1 MKKLITTLL
10 LSLLLVFTGYSQTPL
25 DHVIFKTLN
34 EYRVTKGL
42 EPWIWAQELFP
53 MPLHHSNYMVLLN
66 DIGHKQHTDVYN
78 FTEHYSL
85 DDRFNNSGVVWVDGG
100 ENVAVINCEGLSDKI
115 DMAKKVLKMWINSPP
130 HHELLLSTK
139 YKYGA
144 VSARYSKT
152 WVKYDD
158 SDFWNYI
165 TLNIY
170 K

>member
-1 MKKLITTLL
+1 M
-10 LSLLLVFTGYSQTPL
+10 S
-25 DHVIFKTLN
+25 
-34 EYRVTKGL
+34 
-42 EPWIWAQELFP
+42 
-53 MPLHHSNYMVLLN
+53 
-66 DIGHKQHTDVYN
+66 
-78 FTEHYSL
+78 
-85 DDRFNNSGVVWVDGG
+85 
-100 ENVAVINCEGLSDKI
+100 
-115 DMAKKVLKMWINSPP
+115 KKVLKMWINSPP

>member
-1 MKKLITTLL
+1 MKKLITIL
-10 LSLLLVFTGYSQTPL
+10 LSLLLVSISYSQTPL
-25 DHVIFKTLN
+25 DHRIFKTVN
-34 EYRVTKGL
+34 EYRVSSGL
-42 EPWIWAQELFP
+42 EPWVWSQELFP
-53 MPLHHSNYMVLLN
+53 IPLQHSNYMVLLN

>member
-10 LSLLLVFTGYSQTPL
+10 LSLILVFTSYSQTPL
-25 DHVIFKTLN
+25 DYRIFKTLN
-34 EYRVTKGL
+34 EYRVSNDL
-42 EPWIWAQELFP
+42 EPWLWSKELFP
-53 MPLHHSNYMVLLN
+53 VPLHHSNYMVLLN
-66 DIGHKQHTDVYN
+66 DIGHEQDTDVSN
-78 FTEHYSL
+78 FTEYYSL
-85 DDRFNNSGVVWVDGG
+85 DDRFNNSDVTWVTGG
-100 ENVAVINCEGLSDKI
+100 ENVAVVNCEGLSDNI

-130 HHELLLSTK
+130 HHELLLSTI

-152 WVKYDD
+152 WVKHDH

-165 TLNIY
+165 TLNVY